1 MEKKMYELNG
11 YKVYLE
17 KTTYANNKRL
27 AIQAYVVDEDGWVE
41 PYATISV
48 NLPNEKITDENC
60 TFVDGNNVPFVDEW
74 LEKNGIA
81 EPTGRVAFS
90 GFCIYPE
97 MRFN

>member
-11 YKVYLE
+11 CKVYLE

-27 AIQAYVVDEDGWVE
+27 AVQAYVVEDDGWVE

-48 NLPNEKITDENC
+48 NLPNEKLTDDKC
-60 TFVDGNNVPFVDEW
+60 TFVDGNNVPFIEEW

-90 GFCIYPE
+90 GFCIYSE
-97 MRFN
+97 MRFK

>member
-1 MEKKMYELNG
+1 MYELNG

-27 AIQAYVVDEDGWVE
+27 AVQAYVVEDDGWIE

-60 TFVDGNNVPFVDEW
+60 TFVDGNNVLFIEEW

-90 GFCIYPE
+90 GFCVYSE
-97 MRFN
+97 MRFK